1 MVLSRELRKNQ
12 TEAEKVFWNAL
23 KNKDYFGY
31 KFLRQHPL
39 YYQFY
44 GRNRFFIADFY
55 CSKLHLVVEID
66 GGVHEKQAGYDKIR
80 TEILGTQRNLK
91 VLRFSNNEVLN
102 NIAQVLNKLKSFI
115 EKYK

>member
-23 KNKDYFGY
+23 RNKNYFGH
-31 KFLRQHPL
+31 KFLRQHLL

-44 GRNRFFIADFY
+44 GRNRFFIVDFY
-55 CSKLHLVVEID
+55 CGKFHLVVEID
-66 GGVHEKQAGYDKIR
+66 GSVHEKQADYDKIR
-80 TEILGTQRNLK
+80 TEILRTQRNLK

-102 NIAQVLNKLKSFI
+102 KLKIFI
-115 EKYK
+115 EKHK

>member
-12 TEAEKVFWNAL
+12 TQAEKVFWNAL
-23 KNKDYFGY
+23 KNKNYFGH

-66 GGVHEKQAGYDKIR
+66 GGVHEKQANDKIR
-80 TEILGTQRNLK
+80 TEILGCQKDLR
-91 VLRFSNNEVLN
+91 VLRFSNNEVLS
-102 NIAQVLNKLKSFI
+102 NIDQVLNKLNLFVAK
-115 EKYK
+115 